1 MWTIYIDFLI
11 CFGHDS
17 LGFKLILTAHLS
29 LTDDCVLFAFKMNA
43 YALYYASVIKIDVC
57 Y

>member
-1 MWTIYIDFLI
+1 MWTIFIDFLI

-29 LTDDCVLFAFKMNA
+29 LTDVCVLFAFKMNA